1 MKVRPPALLV
11 CAWLVNGCG
20 ADTPAIRPSQDSR
33 ETAGSVAELSA
44 IRLGGVEQFVL
55 VRGADTTSPVLLFL
69 HGGPGM
75 PTMYL
80 AHEFQRELERRFVV
94 VQWDRRGAGKSYA
107 ARFPVESLTVRRAL
121 TDLFELTGILRKR
134 FHRGQ
139 VGDSGWPRVRP
150 S

>member
-1 MKVRPPALLV
+1 
-11 CAWLVNGCG
+11 
-20 ADTPAIRPSQDSR
+20 
-33 ETAGSVAELSA
+33 
-44 IRLGGVEQFVL
+44 
-55 VRGADTTSPVLLFL
+55 
-69 HGGPGM
+69 
-75 PTMYL
+75 MYL